1 MLSGSFQQVSSHPFF
16 INLTRH
22 GDVEDGG
29 GTGGDCGGG
38 DGVNDVDG
46 GNGDDGGDCGKCVGL
61 ESRSGAEVV
70 VEGAYSTGEEADEE
84 EEEEEVM
91 KDMKEGVDTKEATTV
106 DSTANKHSGK
116 KLIEAE
122 VVQTGKVGFFE
133 LSAFSPPTCLL
144 IFPSRHVPIHPPA
157 YLLTHLLTHPPT
169 FSSQTKLSEVSVNA
183 RIIIVFVLYCVN
195 SNYNTIQYKHG
206 YY

>member
-22 GDVEDGG
+22 GDVGDGG

-84 EEEEEVM
+84 EEEEEVV

-122 VVQTGKVGFFE
+122 VVQTGKVGSFE
-133 LSAFSPPTCLL
+133 LSAFSPPTYLL
-144 IFPSRHVPIHPPA
+144 IFPSRHVPIHPLVCLSFHLDT
-157 YLLTHLLTHPPT
+157 YLSTHLPTYSPTYSLTHLLSPLKQN
-169 FSSQTKLSEVSVNA
+169 SLKLVSM
-183 RIIIVFVLYCVN
+183 
-195 SNYNTIQYKHG
+195 QE
-206 YY
+206 